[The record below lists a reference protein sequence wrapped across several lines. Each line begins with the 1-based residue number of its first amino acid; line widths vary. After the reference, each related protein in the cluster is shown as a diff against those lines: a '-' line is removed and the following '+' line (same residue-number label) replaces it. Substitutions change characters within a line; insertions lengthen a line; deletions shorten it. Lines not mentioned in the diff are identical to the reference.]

1 MKTLAIEG
9 DLTIYTAAER
19 KPELLAF
26 IKSGKEFEINLAGIT
41 DLDTAGLQLLILLK
55 REASQHGK
63 KLSFAMHS
71 KIVLEVLELTNLIGP
86 FGDQVVL
93 AQ

>member
-9 DLTIYTAAER
+9 ELTIYTAAKR

-26 IKSGKEFEINLAGIT
+26 IKSGKEFEINLAGVT
-41 DLDTAGLQLLILLK
+41 DIDTAGLQLLILLK
-55 REASQHGK
+55 REASQAGK
-63 KLSFAMHS
+63 KLSFVMHS
-71 KIVLEVLELTNLIGP
+71 KTVLEVLELANLIGP

-93 AQ
+93 AL